1 MVDVIRRLIVAGLTM
16 GVLAGNADEITRF
29 FDETVENTR
38 HLATSTDLR
47 SISNMLDYQLMKTGR
62 YPSVDRFPDWM
73 RANFKESA
81 TLGLDHWQNPLV
93 YATGPD
99 RKTFLLISSGPDGV
113 PHTVDDLRITG
124 P

>member
-1 MVDVIRRLIVAGLTM
+1 MVDAIRRLIVAGLTM

-38 HLATSTDLR
+38 HLATSGDLR
-47 SISNMLDYQLMKTGR
+47 AIGNMLDYQLMKTGR
-62 YPSVDRFPDWM
+62 YPAEDNFADWM
-73 RANFKESA
+73 RANFKESQ

-93 YATGPD
+93 YTTGKD
-99 RKTFLLISSGPDGV
+99 RKTFLLVSSGPDGL
-113 PHTVDDLRITG
+113 PNTLDDLRITG